1 MHETSS
7 QARYQQI
14 SDILED
20 QIASGVYTPGE
31 QLPTEQ
37 ELSKCFQVNR
47 HTVREA
53 IKELKRE
60 GLVFGVRGKGNFV
73 SSDKI
78 IYQLSKKVQFS
89 HNMLEANLT
98 PGARLLRARQLKA
111 GPELADK
118 LSLEPKAP
126 LLALEILRSVNDV
139 PFSLA
144 VSHLPAERFG
154 GLKDLISGSFSLY
167 DLLREHYQVE
177 PIRQESLFEVC
188 LPDVHEMQLLQI
200 SARNPLLVVRSLSH
214 DQHRKPVEYV
224 VSRMRGDMGCLAINF
239 NDFESKAMARS

>member
-1 MHETSS
+1 MQKSS
-7 QARYQQI
+7 GQTRYQQI
-14 SDILED
+14 SNIIEE
-20 QIASGVYTPGE
+20 QIASGIYSPGA

-37 ELSKCFQVNR
+37 ELSRNFQVNR
-47 HTVREA
+47 HTVHEA

-78 IYQLSKKVQFS
+78 IYRLSNKVQFS
-89 HNMLEANLT
+89 HNMLEANLN
-98 PGARLLRARQLKA
+98 PGAKLLQSRQIEA
-111 GPELADK
+111 DPELAEK
-118 LSLEPKAP
+118 LAMEPKAP

-144 VSHLPAERFG
+144 VSYLPAERFG
-154 GLKDLISGSFSLY
+154 GLKELISGSFSLY
-167 DLLREHYQVE
+167 NLLRQHYQVE
-177 PIRQESLFEVC
+177 PSRQESLFEVGM
-188 LPDVHEMQLLQI
+188 PDVREMQLLQI

-214 DQHRKPVEYV
+214 DQNRQPVEYV

-239 NDFESKAMARS
+239 NDFESAAPDRS